1 MDESDEEDHGDY
13 DDVIGYLPAYED
25 ASRSK
30 LRSRPGSYADLQ
42 RFRMTTNQA
51 GSSRA
56 SSGVQVLDS
65 QSLQVRPR
73 QRKQSLSDL
82 VPVERI
88 ATVDR
93 QETFPN
99 ATADLN
105 EEISRHDR
113 T

>member
-1 MDESDEEDHGDY
+1 M
-13 DDVIGYLPAYED
+13 IGYLHSYED

-30 LRSRPGSYADLQ
+30 LRSRQGSYADVQ
-42 RFRMTTNQA
+42 RLRMTSTNQA
-51 GSSRA
+51 GSSSA
-56 SSGVQVLDS
+56 SSSIQVSDS
-65 QSLQVRPR
+65 QSLHMRPR

-93 QETFPN
+93 QEIFRD

-105 EEISRHDR
+105 KEIRRHDH

>member
-1 MDESDEEDHGDY
+1 M
-13 DDVIGYLPAYED
+13 IGYIPAYED

-30 LRSRPGSYADLQ
+30 PRSRQGSYADLQ
-42 RFRMTTNQA
+42 RLRMTSAHQA
-51 GSSRA
+51 DSPST
-56 SSGVQVLDS
+56 SSGIQVSDS
-65 QSLQVRPR
+65 QSLHMRPR

-88 ATVDR
+88 ATIGR